1 MGYVHGILAA
11 SFVAI
16 LSTNMLAGQAK
27 ILKQGI
33 DWAGE
38 RGFRAGQDF

>member
-1 MGYVHGILAA
+1 MHDILAA

-16 LSTNMLAGQAK
+16 LSANMLAGQAK
-27 ILKQGI
+27 IPKQGI

-38 RGFRAGQDF
+38 GGFRAGQDF